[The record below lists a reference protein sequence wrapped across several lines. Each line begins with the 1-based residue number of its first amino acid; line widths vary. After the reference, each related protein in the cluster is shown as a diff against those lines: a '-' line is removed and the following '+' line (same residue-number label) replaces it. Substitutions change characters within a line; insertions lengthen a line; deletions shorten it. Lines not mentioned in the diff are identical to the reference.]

1 MLKCGEN
8 SMAENVDVNGSSIL
22 QTHSRPPSPT
32 HRTQSIISTALLRA
46 GLPPTAGDL
55 KWGRRRKRGKGS
67 SYRGRG
73 ANLGRMKKKKKT
85 VIAETQQRHM
95 LRGQEDK
102 MWSQNKDVEARSHGQ
117 IEVKVRKGERSPWRS
132 QRTLPRPPSMAT

>member
-1 MLKCGEN
+1 
-8 SMAENVDVNGSSIL
+8 MAETVDVNGSSIL

-32 HRTQSIISTALLRA
+32 HRTQSIGSALLRT

-73 ANLGRMKKKKKT
+73 ANLGRMEKKPI
-85 VIAETQQRHM
+85 IAETPQRHM

-102 MWSQNKDVEARSHGQ
+102 LWSQNKDVTARSHLR
-117 IEVKVRKGERSPWRS
+117 IDDKVRNREEASKEIMNVPKNTS
-132 QRTLPRPPSMAT
+132 QAT

>member
-8 SMAENVDVNGSSIL
+8 SMAETVDVNRSSIL
-22 QTHSRPPSPT
+22 QTHSPSTLP
-32 HRTQSIISTALLRA
+32 HHGTQSISSALLQA

-73 ANLGRMKKKKKT
+73 ANLGRMGKKP
-85 VIAETQQRHM
+85 VIVETQQRHM
-95 LRGQEDK
+95 LQGQEDK
-102 MWSQNKDVEARSHGQ
+102 LWPQNKDVEARSHRK
-117 IEVKVRKGERSPWRS
+117 IDVKVQKRERPSQRS
-132 QRTLPRPPSMAT
+132 RTPQRTLPRPPSTAI